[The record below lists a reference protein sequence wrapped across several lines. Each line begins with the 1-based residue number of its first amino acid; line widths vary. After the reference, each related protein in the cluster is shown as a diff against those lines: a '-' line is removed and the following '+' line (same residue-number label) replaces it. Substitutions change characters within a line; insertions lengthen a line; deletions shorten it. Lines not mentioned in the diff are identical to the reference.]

1 MNIGILG
8 VGVIGSAVARGF
20 LKDGDLEHKLYL
32 SPRGEMLGQTLE
44 KEYAQVIRCK
54 SNQDVLD
61 ASEVIILSVLPQKG
75 LEILKGLEFMPD
87 HHVINLMSDKK
98 LDQIEMVI
106 GKTKSLTHMVPL
118 SFIQNREGPIAIYPQ
133 NKFVIDLVN
142 KLGHVVAVDEVE
154 KIESI
159 AAITGLMTSY
169 YRLLNDVANWGV
181 NNNLSYEESKG
192 YTVNFF
198 EALTRNASRGDL
210 TALSNEM
217 TPGGLNEYALNYLDK
232 NHMFEKWIET
242 LNPMLKRVE

>member
-8 VGVIGSAVARGF
+8 IGVIGSAVAQGF
-20 LKDGDLEHKLYL
+20 LKDGDLEHKFYI
-32 SPRGEMLGQTLE
+32 SPRGENRSQALE
-44 KEYAQVIRCK
+44 KEYSQVVRCK

-61 ASEVIILSVLPQKG
+61 ASEVIIVSVLPQKG
-75 LEILKGLEFMPD
+75 LEILSELEFKSN

-98 LDQIEMVI
+98 LDQIEAVI

-142 KLGHVVAVDEVE
+142 KLGHVVAVDDVN

-169 YRLLNDVANWGV
+169 YRLLNDVANWGE
-181 NNNLSYEESKG
+181 NNGLTYEESKD
-192 YTVNFF
+192 YTTNFF
-198 EALTRNASRGDL
+198 EALSKNASSGDL
-210 TALSNEM
+210 NILSNEM
-217 TPGGLNEYALNYLDK
+217 TPEGLNEYALKYLDE
-232 NHMFEKWIET
+232 NMTFDKWINT
-242 LNPMLKRVE
+242 LDPMLKRVK